1 MISALALIAML
12 ITYFPILTYYRRSL
26 LWALTLPIAGTLYL
40 AMTWTSAF
48 RYWQDERATWKDRR
62 YERN

>member
-1 MISALALIAML
+1 ML

-48 RYWQDERATWKDRR
+48 RYWQGEPTTWKDRR